1 MTDGEWED
9 FWALLEARRA
19 ANPSQRAPSQILPP
33 RSPGHLIRHQEG
45 EWGGT
50 DSGSRMRPHKTHHR
64 CGTCKGCT
72 SSDCGTCKNCKD
84 KPRFGGPGIKKK
96 ACLRRICL
104 KSRRDMGDE
113 TDDEAQ
119 QEEDAATSPEQL
131 ATPGDQPPPTALN
144 HENSSSIGS
153 SQTHSEVTSPAMR
166 PCSPSNDSTS
176 QQGEGT
182 CERPPLEELSEPQH
196 SQLDVLS
203 RMAMHAMQAR

>member
-50 DSGSRMRPHKTHHR
+50 DGGSRMRPHKTHHR

-84 KPRFGGPGIKKK
+84 KPRYVISPRCMLFAPPCPCARRATSMPLPPLHCHRFGGPGIKKK

-166 PCSPSNDSTS
+166 P
-176 QQGEGT
+176 
-182 CERPPLEELSEPQH
+182 
-196 SQLDVLS
+196 
-203 RMAMHAMQAR
+203 